1 MPSESRGPEVTCA
14 CERGLAGDVDVEIAE
29 GDDGALAGEAHVG
42 DALGVVDDAPMEPM
56 VSTRPE
62 TTRRSST
69 IRDPVQNVSPRVA
82 CPTVGAK
89 CRGGLHGIAI

>member
-1 MPSESRGPEVTCA
+1 MT
-14 CERGLAGDVDVEIAE
+14 
-29 GDDGALAGEAHVG
+29 H
-42 DALGVVDDAPMEPM
+42 PMEPM

-69 IRDPVQNVSPRVA
+69 TRDPAQNVIPLVA

-89 CRGGLHGIAI
+89 YRGGLHGISIKDGKRSVEQGNDGARAGLGNKHANTRDVPRFRALLGR